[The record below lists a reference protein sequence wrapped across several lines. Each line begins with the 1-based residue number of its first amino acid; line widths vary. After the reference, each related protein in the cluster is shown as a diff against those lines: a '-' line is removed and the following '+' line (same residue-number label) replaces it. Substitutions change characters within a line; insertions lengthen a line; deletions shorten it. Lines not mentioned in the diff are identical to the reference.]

1 MSYYKEQIPELIE
14 QIKIAMQQCMSL
26 ISQEIDP
33 TLNDD
38 KLHAALK
45 GKRVAV
51 EDVKFYAK
59 EIDSLNAELLGK
71 VLDEQKA
78 DKNLVKKFSKQ

>member
-1 MSYYKEQIPELIE
+1 MSYYKEQIPELITN
-14 QIKIAMQQCMSL
+14 IKIAIDQCMA
-26 ISQEIDP
+26 IVSQPIDAD
-33 TLNDD
+33 LNDD

-51 EDVKFYAK
+51 EDIKFYAK
-59 EIDSLNAELLGK
+59 EVDILQDEYDGK
-71 VLDEQKA
+71 VADESKL